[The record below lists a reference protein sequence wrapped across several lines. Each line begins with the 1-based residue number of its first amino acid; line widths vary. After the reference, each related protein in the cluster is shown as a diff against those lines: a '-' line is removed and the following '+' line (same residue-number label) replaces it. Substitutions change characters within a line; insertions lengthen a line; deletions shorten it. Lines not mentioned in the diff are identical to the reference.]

1 MGQNQLLQLVLAAL
15 IVATA
20 ITIGINLAASSAV
33 QANKDAVISDLY
45 QLSSI
50 ARTHYRRLV
59 ALGGGGYSFANFKIP
74 KAFVENENG
83 TIEHTK
89 KGHKPDHIHFEATG
103 KNGIDPIKIEAR
115 ITIDEIKL
123 TVLKSKTKKKKKK
136 KK

>member
-83 TIEHTK
+83 TIEQ
-89 KGHKPDHIHFEATG
+89 
-103 KNGIDPIKIEAR
+103 
-115 ITIDEIKL
+115 
-123 TVLKSKTKKKKKK
+123 KKKAINQIISILKRREKTVSIP
-136 KK
+136 